1 MSTKLMS
8 LAADLAD
15 SNVAAAQLIVSLQ
28 NAETGAEL
36 ADALDAYDSAVLDS
50 VTEPVDGSYYYEE
63 SPMIEQVLGV
73 EPVAA

>member
-15 SNVAAAQLIVSLQ
+15 TNFAAAQLIMSLQ
-28 NAETGAEL
+28 NAQTGAEL
-36 ADALDAYDSAVLDS
+36 TEALDAYDSAVIDS
-50 VTEPVDGSYYYEE
+50 VTEPVGFDYVE

>member
-15 SNVAAAQLIVSLQ
+15 SNVAAAQLIMSLQ
-28 NAETGAEL
+28 NAQTGAEL

-50 VTEPVDGSYYYEE
+50 VTEPV
-63 SPMIEQVLGV
+63 
-73 EPVAA
+73 AAW